1 MHSIRGADRPGPRS
15 KGSQQHGA
23 CSTLLNNIV
32 SCFLCY
38 RNAFKRITN
47 RLVHQRV
54 CGSITLK
61 HHIFRVFIG
70 VQLSVAAVT
79 MNAEHFNAVFDLPR
93 IPNDFVFED
102 DQLSA
107 DYFQLSR
114 EFPEGKQ
121 LTCQSESC
129 SVAQSSTEGVTRSQ
143 PTRTVADETDD
154 LYEKASYIDD
164 LHPVID
170 ISCWPKRCFTGRNWQ
185 YMHNANLAC
194 LP

>member
-1 MHSIRGADRPGPRS
+1 
-15 KGSQQHGA
+15 
-23 CSTLLNNIV
+23 
-32 SCFLCY
+32 
-38 RNAFKRITN
+38 
-47 RLVHQRV
+47 
-54 CGSITLK
+54 
-61 HHIFRVFIG
+61 
-70 VQLSVAAVT
+70 

-154 LYEKASYIDD
+154 LYEKASYVDD
-164 LHPVID
+164 LQPVID

-185 YMHNANLAC
+185 RMHNANLAC